1 MIFSIESYCC
11 FYFKSYFYKRNFFEI
26 NLKTKWKLILT
37 PRLLQNSFEK
47 EFLEYFQ
54 KRFCNKKNE
63 KKKKKKKNRK
73 WLEKYKVRNK

>member
-37 PRLLQNSFEK
+37 PSLL
-47 EFLEYFQ
+47 LG
-54 KRFCNKKNE
+54 KK